1 MNCTDCELHLAE
13 GERDGA
19 VEVHLNQ
26 LEEHLSQCA
35 QCRMLAA
42 DLAANAMVFEAL
54 RSVELPRIAVKRP
67 QRRRVYPWAA
77 AVAVAAAAVIGILL
91 PRPPVPAPPA
101 VVPVQ
106 QAPPPAPANIRTE
119 RLQPLKI
126 KMLTSDPNV
135 VIYWLIDN

>member
-1 MNCTDCELHLAE
+1 MNCADCELHLAQ

-19 VEVHLNQ
+19 VEQ
-26 LEEHLSQCA
+26 HLSQCA
-35 QCRMLAA
+35 QCRILAA
-42 DLAANAMVFEAL
+42 DLAANAALLEAL
-54 RSVELPRIAVKRP
+54 RSEELPRLVVKRP
-67 QRRRVYPWAA
+67 QRRKFFPWAA

-101 VVPVQ
+101 VAPVRQ
-106 QAPPPAPANIRTE
+106 VPPPAPANVRTE
-119 RLQPLKI
+119 KLQPLKI